1 MPDKILYRNETGK
14 VLRRRGGEEVRPH
27 EEFWADEYEPTD
39 LGLTV
44 AEDNTQTVVM
54 DTIERVLDDT
64 PYKIDIPR
72 PNYHPYLT
80 EVLVRQMT
88 SGQTLNLGFNK
99 PSDETAALDELM
111 AYNEYVDTR
120 KAYCLY
126 LSGSGTAKVIF
137 KEVLH

>member
-1 MPDKILYRNETGK
+1 LYRNETGK

-44 AEDNTQTVVM
+44 VEDKTQTVVM
-54 DTIERVLDDT
+54 DTIEHDLDFE
-64 PYKIDIPR
+64 PYRIDIPR
-72 PNYHPYLT
+72 PNLHPYLT

-88 SGQTLNLGFNK
+88 SGETLNLGFNK
-99 PSDETAALDELM
+99 PSDETAALDALM
-111 AYNEYVDTR
+111 VYNEQVDTR

-126 LSGSGTAKVIF
+126 LSGTGTARVIF